1 MVSLTPQF
9 TQASLLP
16 ENQIPEVWLTVTLI
30 VPESRNIVG
39 TLRRT
44 EFDSSDR
51 TPFWELE
58 ITLHLSRS

>member
-1 MVSLTPQF
+1 MVSLSLSL

-16 ENQIPEVWLTVTLI
+16 EIQIPEVRLTVTLI

-44 EFDSSDR
+44 ELDPSDR
-51 TPFWELE
+51 MPFWELQ
-58 ITLHLSRS
+58 IIIYLSGS